1 MRQVAVVSGKG
12 GTGKTT
18 LAGAIAYAMPQWVA
32 VDADVDASNLYMLF
46 GPTASERYDYVASKK
61 AVIDYGKC
69 IDCGVCQN
77 VCIFDAVYQRDGK
90 YYIDEFACEG
100 CGYCYYACP
109 VKAISLEPVKSG
121 EYYWADSPRPM
132 AYARLFPGEETSGG
146 LVAEVR
152 RLGLSKA
159 MEQRTS
165 VVIDGAPG
173 VACPAMSS
181 ITGTDFVVV
190 VTEPTVSG
198 LHDLERVAS
207 LVEHFSIPYGV
218 VINKWDLSPETTE
231 RIERWVSERGV
242 ELLGKIP
249 FDRHVVEAVRMAQPV
264 LKVFPEAPASKAIK
278 AIIDRLQVILG

>member
-1 MRQVAVVSGKG
+1 MKQIAVVSGKG

-18 LAGAIAYAMPQWVA
+18 IAGAIAYAMPRWVA

-46 GPTASERYDYVASKK
+46 EPTASERYDYVASKK
-61 AVIDYGKC
+61 AVIDYDKC
-69 IDCGVCQN
+69 IDCGVCQR
-77 VCIFDAVYQRDGK
+77 VCIFDAVYQRDGR
-90 YYIDEFACEG
+90 YHIDEFACEG

-159 MEQRTS
+159 MEEKRS
-165 VVIDGAPG
+165 VIVDGAPG

-181 ITGTDFVVV
+181 ITGTDFVVI

-231 RIERWVSERGV
+231 KIETWVSGRGV
-242 ELLGKIP
+242 ELLGKVP
-249 FDRHVVEAVRMAQPV
+249 FDRHVVDAVRMAQPV
-264 LKVFPEAPASKAIK
+264 LKLFPDAPASRAIR
-278 AIIDRLQVILG
+278 AIIDRLKELLR